1 MSRIRSVSVSEA
13 RAKLSALVDDV
24 AATHEPLLVVSRSKV
39 RAVLLS
45 VEAYNDLVEA
55 VEDLEDS
62 LVIAEADLRGEPR
75 IPMEQFLAERSGLEK
90 TG

>member
-62 LVIAEADLRGEPR
+62 LVIAENKLRNEPTQS
-75 IPMEQFLAERSGLEK
+75 MEEFLAERQQREM

>member
-24 AATHEPLLVVSRSKV
+24 ATTHEPLLVVSRSKV

-45 VEAYNDLVEA
+45 VDAYNDLVEA

-62 LVIAEADLRGEPR
+62 LVVAENKLRSEPTQS
-75 IPMEQFLAERSGLEK
+75 MEEFLAERQQREM
-90 TG
+90 TD